1 MTQLKITTS
10 EIDNEV
16 IVFDGG
22 NNNTLPICP
31 PNGIQWCSIT
41 VRELSTKDKTRGDI
55 GLTFPQIE
63 GTSPFI
69 CMPRTMT
76 LDIIGECGLLKIYKT
91 LNACEKLRRVALSQ
105 SDKKRV
111 FTDYGKQVAYAC
123 VGPQVSRNSKCI
135 LNNPPFI
142 DNLPIVH

>member
-16 IVFDGG
+16 IVFDGV

-31 PNGIQWCSIT
+31 PNGIQWCSIS
-41 VRELSTKDKTRGDI
+41 VRELCTKDKTRGDI
-55 GLTFPQIE
+55 GLTFHQIE

-69 CMPRTMT
+69 CMPCAIA
-76 LDIIGECGLLKIYKT
+76 LDIIGECGQPKIYKA
-91 LNACEKLRRVALSQ
+91 LDACEKLRRVALSQ

-111 FTDYGKQVAYAC
+111 FMDYGKQVTHA
-123 VGPQVSRNSKCI
+123 
-135 LNNPPFI
+135 
-142 DNLPIVH
+142 